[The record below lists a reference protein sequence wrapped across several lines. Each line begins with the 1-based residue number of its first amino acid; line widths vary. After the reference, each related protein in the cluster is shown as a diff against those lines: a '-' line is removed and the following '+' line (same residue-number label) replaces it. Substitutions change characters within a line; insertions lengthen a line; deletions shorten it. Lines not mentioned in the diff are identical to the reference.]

1 MTSTKKILLVD
12 DDKITNFVNEKLI
25 TNLDIP
31 IFIKTCFSGVCA
43 LEYLNELLNNNE
55 SGPNIIL
62 LDINMPIMNGFEFL
76 TELEL
81 LPKDFTQAIKVV
93 MLSSTLNEEDKKRA
107 FKFKNVVDFLNKP
120 LSIAKIKELITQ
132 LL

>member
-1 MTSTKKILLVD
+1 MTTTKKILLVD

-25 TNLDIP
+25 HNLDIP
-31 IFIKTCFSGVCA
+31 IHIKTCFSGVCA
-43 LEYLNELLNNNE
+43 LDYLNEQLNSKE

-81 LPKDFTQAIKVV
+81 LPEEFTQPIKVV
-93 MLSSTLNEEDKKRA
+93 MLSSTLNEDDKKRA
-107 FKFKNVVDFLNKP
+107 FQFRNVVDFLNKP
-120 LSIAKIKELITQ
+120 LSIAKIKELIMQ